1 MPEKAVFWLDK
12 AEALFPDSDTVE
24 NGWAYAE
31 LRPKKDRF
39 FLFRMEQMI
48 RHDEPAEK
56 LDAVMAVFLALD
68 LMSYEENW
76 HLSTRALPEALKTHG
91 GSAERL
97 LQILAAMNDRPDGLL
112 RGLGALKK
120 EGFEK
125 EALRIA
131 VETDILP

>member
-1 MPEKAVFWLDK
+1 
-12 AEALFPDSDTVE
+12 
-24 NGWAYAE
+24 
-31 LRPKKDRF
+31 
-39 FLFRMEQMI
+39 MI

-76 HLSTRALPEALKTHG
+76 HLSTRALPEALKTQG

-131 VETDILP
+131 VETDVLP